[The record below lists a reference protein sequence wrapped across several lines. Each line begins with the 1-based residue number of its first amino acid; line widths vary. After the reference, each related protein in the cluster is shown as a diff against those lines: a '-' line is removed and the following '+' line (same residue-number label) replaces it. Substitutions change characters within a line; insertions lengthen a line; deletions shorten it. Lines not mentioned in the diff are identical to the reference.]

1 MHYTYTWEN
10 EKERDGGRIRNKQER
25 QPKKDHVIT
34 TTSSSKVKVEQHNNK
49 RCFYIYVP
57 NIVHFSRKNEI
68 VKQKSKAAAE
78 RASSTKE
85 IR

>member
-10 EKERDGGRIRNKQER
+10 EKERGGEERRNKQER

-57 NIVHFSRKNEI
+57 NIVHFGRKNKI